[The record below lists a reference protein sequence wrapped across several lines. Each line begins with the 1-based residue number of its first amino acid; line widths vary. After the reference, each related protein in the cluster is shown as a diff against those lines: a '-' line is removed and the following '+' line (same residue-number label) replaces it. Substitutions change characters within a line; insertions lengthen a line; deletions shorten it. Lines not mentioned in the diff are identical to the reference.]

1 MYTEAQLPQL
11 IGRVVKYNLEAM
23 TPLLES
29 MLLNEGEVLP
39 TGGSPWAL
47 NIPPGMVA
55 VSIPINR
62 LSSISYAP
70 RPGDHVNVIATLL
83 FVDLDTDFQ
92 TILPNRPGLVISSG
106 PPNPETGER
115 DPLTVQISTEFVGK
129 TVIDPV
135 LGQAV
140 YVIPSESQ
148 RARMASQMLLQDVV
162 VLNIGEFPLEE
173 EVQAT
178 PTPEGGVTEE
188 QQPGQAPAEPPKPD
202 MITLVVRPQDAIALN
217 YLIYAGS
224 QLSLALRGANDDS
237 RVTVNPVTL
246 QFLLEQYQ
254 IPVPVRLP
262 YGTHPRTDGLTGP
275 TFATQAAPSP

>member
-1 MYTEAQLPQL
+1 
-11 IGRVVKYNLEAM
+11 
-23 TPLLES
+23 
-29 MLLNEGEVLP
+29 
-39 TGGSPWAL
+39 
-47 NIPPGMVA
+47 
-55 VSIPINR
+55 
-62 LSSISYAP
+62 
-70 RPGDHVNVIATLL
+70 
-83 FVDLDTDFQ
+83 
-92 TILPNRPGLVISSG
+92 LVISSG